1 MNLPTTPTRP
11 SATRAPTSGLKLML
25 AILVVFALLA
35 LYGQWEHFRRP
46 RIETAKIIPA
56 PTVSPSPL
64 PNDR

>member
-1 MNLPTTPTRP
+1 MV
-11 SATRAPTSGLKLML
+11 

-35 LYGQWEHFRRP
+35 VYGQWKHFRRP
-46 RIETAKIIPA
+46 RIETATIIPA